1 MHFLCIFISYS
12 INIISILLLLIYLSL
27 FKKLINQK
35 CCFKNRKISIEIL
48 IKGKYKNGNKYFQTS
63 DYLVIGSSSS
73 CMLTLSLNFLS
84 FFNLLIISSWF
95 RESLMPSLISINS
108 CLSFLIHETK
118 LCNNLF
124 TYLEDRIW
132 LYKLIYKLLS
142 QFNLGFR
149 FSLSRVPAAL
159 TVLK

>member
-1 MHFLCIFISYS
+1 M
-12 INIISILLLLIYLSL
+12 
-27 FKKLINQK
+27 INQK

-95 RESLMPSLISINS
+95 RESWMPSLISINS
-108 CLSFLIHETK
+108 CLSLLIYETNF
-118 LCNNLF
+118 CNNQF
-124 TYLEDRIW
+124 TCLKVRIL
-132 LYKLIYKLLS
+132 LYKLIYRLLS
-142 QFNLGFR
+142 LNYLGFR
-149 FSLSRVPAAL
+149 FSLEKKVFIVVIMLFLYLHGIWFVAICLISL
-159 TVLK
+159 S

>member
-1 MHFLCIFISYS
+1 MKYNILKFLISFYFRTSLS
-12 INIISILLLLIYLSL
+12 IKVMLLLIYLSL

-63 DYLVIGSSSS
+63 DYLVIGSSSY

-95 RESLMPSLISINS
+95 RESWMPSLISINS

-118 LCNNLF
+118 LCQNLF
-124 TYLEDRIW
+124 TCLEDRIW

-149 FSLSRVPAAL
+149 FSL
-159 TVLK
+159 